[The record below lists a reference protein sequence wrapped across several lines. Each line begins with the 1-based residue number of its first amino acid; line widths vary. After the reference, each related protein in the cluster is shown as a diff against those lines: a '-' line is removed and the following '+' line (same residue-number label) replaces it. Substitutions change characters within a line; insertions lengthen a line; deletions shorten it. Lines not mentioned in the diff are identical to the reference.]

1 MNPEEYGTFFATD
14 LLVADMRRD
23 RSQAAKQGRIGPSS
37 LTCRERVRRIKT
49 GAEITDKVVSTS
61 ALIGTYIH
69 EGITEARKA
78 INPNLLFE
86 VNVDITLPNGTVMN
100 GTADEVDIK
109 ENSVTDYKTVNGTAY
124 RKRVGADD
132 SHLRQVHLY
141 AWGLMQAGVLQAA
154 PTVRLCYVDR
164 SGADEEPFVYQQ
176 DFDPAQ
182 ILWVEEWLSD
192 VDYAVQNNEEAS
204 RDWPVTMCR
213 RFCPYYSGCRPD
225 DIPSLAI
232 TVPEVAEAAN
242 TYHEAHLQESQAKK
256 IKEGAKELL
265 AGVEGMTRE
274 GVTVRWLT
282 VNSDN
287 GAYERIEVKK
297 VRGGE

>member
-1 MNPEEYGTFFATD
+1 MTPEEYGKFFALD
-14 LLVADMRRD
+14 LFVHDMRRD
-23 RSQAAKQGRIGPSS
+23 RSLAAEQGRIGPSS

-61 ALIGTYIH
+61 SLIGTYIH
-69 EGITEARKA
+69 EGITVARRT
-78 INPNLLFE
+78 INPKLLLDVK
-86 VNVDITLPNGTVMN
+86 VNIELPNGSKME
-100 GTADEVDIK
+100 GTADEVDID
-109 ENSVTDYKTVNGTAY
+109 ENCVTDYKTVNGVAY
-124 RKRVGADD
+124 RRRVGPDD

-141 AWGLMQAGVLQAA
+141 ALGLMQAGVLQ
-154 PTVRLCYVDR
+154 PGCTVRLCYIDR

-176 DFDPAQ
+176 EYDPAQ

-192 VDYAVQNNEEAS
+192 VDYAIQHGEEAN

-225 DIPSLAI
+225 DIPNLAI
-232 TVPEVAEAAN
+232 TIPEVAEAAN
-242 TYHEAHLQESQAKK
+242 TYHEAHEQESEAKK

-265 AGVEGMTRE
+265 QGVEGMTRE

-282 VNSDN
+282 VNSDK
-287 GAYERIEVKK
+287 GPYERIEVKK
-297 VRGGE
+297 QRGGE